1 MNIKE
6 LDNLTVT
13 DTYSLIMFAL
23 YKLKDNPKYSTLS
36 ELTYLV
42 DRQSLLAIIEYF
54 GGLTITI
61 PSAKELRVLLNALT
75 IYEQVNISKT
85 QDLNKLLKDLD
96 KKGYDKE
103 ELLEAYA
110 TVSDILKNYDFG
122 NEVVE
127 HA

>member
-6 LDNLTVT
+6 LDDLTVT

-103 ELLEAYA
+103 ELLEAYT